1 MKYNIIKINQK
12 IYEIQ
17 STLCM
22 NLYKNQRVRFLKC
35 TAVKKK
41 GIFQEFERISWIKS
55 LNIHYFFLFI
65 ILENLQ
71 KKLDLN
77 H

>member
-35 TAVKKK
+35 TAVKKRDIS
-41 GIFQEFERISWIKS
+41 GI
-55 LNIHYFFLFI
+55 
-65 ILENLQ
+65 
-71 KKLDLN
+71 
-77 H
+77 